1 MGRRALLV
9 GIDEC
14 QNPSIAKLSGA
25 VADATAMRDV
35 LARNEDGS
43 PNYDCRLLV
52 NPGSQPITRA
62 QLRAIWR
69 ELFADGPD
77 DALFF
82 FSGHGT
88 PTQLGGCLVTHDA
101 SPGDPGLPMNDLLQM
116 ANQSKAREVLLILD
130 CCFSGSL
137 GNPPNLQGGLV
148 ENQAQLREG
157 VTILAASRPTEAAM
171 EIGGQ
176 GVFTELVVGALS
188 GGAADVRGRVSAA
201 AIYAYVEE
209 ALGAWHQRPL
219 YKSHANM
226 LSPVRLCKAHVDDAT
241 LRELPTW
248 FSTADAKLALAP
260 SYEPTD
266 PAARPEHTAVFK
278 KLQRLRDAGLS
289 RAADG
294 MDFYYAALG
303 SKEVSLTPLG
313 QHYWR
318 LAKNGRI

>member
-9 GIDEC
+9 GIDEY
-14 QNPSIAKLSGA
+14 QDPGIAKLSGA

-52 NPGSQPITRA
+52 NPGSQSITRA
-62 QLRAIWR
+62 QLSAIWR

-77 DALFF
+77 AALFF

-88 PTQLGGCLVTHDA
+88 TTQLGGYLVTHDA
-101 SPGDPGLPMNDLLQM
+101 SPRDPGLPMNDLLQM

-137 GNPPNLQGGLV
+137 GNPPNLQSGLV
-148 ENQAQLREG
+148 EAQAQLREG
-157 VTILAASRPTEAAM
+157 VTILAASRPTQAAK

-201 AIYAYVEE
+201 AIYAYVEQ
-209 ALGAWHQRPL
+209 ALGGWYQRPL
-219 YKSHANM
+219 YKSHANK
-226 LSPVRLCKAHVDDAT
+226 LSPVRLCKAHVDDPT
-241 LRELPTW
+241 LRQLPTW
-248 FSTADAKLALAP
+248 FPTVGARLRLAP
-260 SYEPTD
+260 SYEHTD
-266 PAARPEHTAVFK
+266 PAARPEDVAVFK
-278 KLQRLRDAGLS
+278 KLQCLRDAGLL
-289 RAADG
+289 RATDG

-313 QHYWR
+313 QYYWR
-318 LAKNGRI
+318 LAKDGRI